1 MSEYESIQGT
11 RVKYLTS
18 DPTLDS
24 STEGQVWYNSTSGTN
39 KALVQIKSFSS
50 SGAIPTQFYYPG
62 GVGGQTDTLGI
73 AGVGPTPQPAHNLC
87 IEYSGYT
94 WRAQPN
100 LNTNRRAPYTFG
112 TSTSCVCSGGDY
124 APGSPTLTQATE
136 EWDGS
141 AWTSVTN
148 MPNNQGSFGAASGTL
163 TAGIVYGGYGNPQS
177 ASAKTVSYDGTNWTD
192 LPSPGSDV
200 NNARDFTRGGGGT
213 QTAAI
218 FSGGNPTTGATETF
232 DGSSWSE
239 QNNMVL
245 ARYGAGFIGTQTNG
259 LYAGGAGAPG
269 RTAVTEEWDGSVWTT
284 CPASLSTARNGTIH
298 SKSSGT
304 AAVIAGGYT
313 GSAYPTA
320 TEEFNSSINVETT
333 GSWASGG
340 SMNLDRSTGNILGT
354 STTSALYVGGYRGPT
369 PSPPSFQGQ
378 TAVESYNGTSWTN
391 SNALPVAFYSGFSMG
406 TTTAGLRAGG
416 AKSTAQYG
424 PDPNSDES
432 QEYNGSSWTSGGTMT
447 QKQQLGASAGTQTAG
462 LLWAGKSGAP
472 PTTPTTVSQEYD
484 GTSFTA
490 GGSVPSVRIRTM
502 GAGIQ
507 TAAINFGGHSG
518 PPSQDL
524 NQSATYDGSSWT
536 TGPNMAIARNAAM
549 GAGTSTLAIC
559 GGGYMYTPPPGNT
572 TATEWWDGTSWSNIA
587 NNVVTGPKAFSGPSG
602 TAATDC
608 LAVEGP
614 TGTQEWTGQ
623 PASTTTASTLT
634 TS

>member
-1 MSEYESIQGT
+1 MWAFFLGRLLVFQATIVGTPSHSTTASHVPASCRGSEY
-11 RVKYLTS
+11 
-18 DPTLDS
+18 
-24 STEGQVWYNSTSGTN
+24 N
-39 KALVQIKSFSS
+39 
-50 SGAIPTQFYYPG
+50 
-62 GVGGQTDTLGI
+62 
-73 AGVGPTPQPAHNLC
+73 
-87 IEYSGYT
+87 
-94 WRAQPN
+94 
-100 LNTNRRAPYTFG
+100 G
-112 TSTSCVCSGGDY
+112 TS
-124 APGSPTLTQATE
+124 
-136 EWDGS
+136 
-141 AWTSVTN
+141 WTSVTN

-177 ASAKTVSYDGTNWTD
+177 TSAKTVSYDGTNWTD

-432 QEYNGSSWTSGGTMT
+432 QEYNGTSWTGVPNSPYSSRDPGQGG
-447 QKQQLGASAGTQTAG
+447 
-462 LLWAGKSGAP
+462 
-472 PTTPTTVSQEYD
+472 V
-484 GTSFTA
+484 
-490 GGSVPSVRIRTM
+490 
-502 GAGIQ
+502 Q
-507 TAAINFGGHSG
+507 TAAIFFGGQGPSIVSTSISYDGSSFSG
-518 PPSQDL
+518 IPSMS
-524 NQSATYDGSSWT
+524 NIRRSCNGTGSSSATITVGGAGPAGGSPEGVMTNVEHYNGSAWAEESTTPYAVASGGSGGVETACLMVGGVSPGPEGPEAGVFTTLEYDGSSWT
-536 TGPNMAIARNAAM
+536 AGGNASTARNRSNAGLAGTQTAMLVYGGGPNKQAVESYDGSSFSND
-549 GAGTSTLAIC
+549 STLGSGHNGRGNHNTTGYSTSAIYV
-559 GGGYMYTPPPGNT
+559 GAPNPPGSAPGANT
-572 TATEWWDGTSWSNIA
+572 VEEY
-587 NNVVTGPKAFSGPSG
+587 
-602 TAATDC
+602 TAA
-608 LAVEGP
+608 A
-614 TGTQEWTGQ
+614 
-623 PASTTTASTLT
+623 AATTTVTVS
-634 TS
+634 